1 MEQLIAGELP
11 VQRAEP
17 GQTLHLGDGAAIQVL
32 DVSSRGSTL
41 LLEWNTFRML
51 LPIGAN
57 LDTLD
62 ALEYGAATGS
72 VNVLLL
78 AQSGYAPLVTPEWL
92 HNLHPQ
98 LLVLSVAPADRDG
111 LPSAETLELVEDYP
125 LLRTD
130 QNGWIE
136 VVTDGGQMWVTSE
149 KGLRETTP

>member
-1 MEQLIAGELP
+1 
-11 VQRAEP
+11 
-17 GQTLHLGDGAAIQVL
+17 
-32 DVSSRGSTL
+32 
-41 LLEWNTFRML
+41 ML